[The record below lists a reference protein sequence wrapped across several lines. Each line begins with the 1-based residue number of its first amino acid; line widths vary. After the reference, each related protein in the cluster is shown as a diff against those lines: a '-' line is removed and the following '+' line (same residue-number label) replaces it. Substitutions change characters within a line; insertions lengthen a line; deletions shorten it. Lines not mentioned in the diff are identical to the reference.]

1 MNSYRKTATIAGIL
15 FLTAMIASLLGG
27 GLLES
32 ILNVPNYLSYVS
44 ANKTQVIIG
53 VSLELVNGI
62 AVMGI
67 AVTLFSIIKQHNES
81 QAFGYVGFRIIES
94 ILCIISAIIPLLLI
108 TLSKE
113 YSNSETSDNSY
124 LTSLGILLKTLRS
137 DLAEILI
144 PLFFSLGALL
154 FLLFIV

>member
-53 VSLELVNGI
+53 VSLELVN
-62 AVMGI
+62 GI